1 MLQLFK
7 AHPAEKNQ
15 SYRSHFKFAFST
27 GVRLGIASV
36 FFLIHAI
43 FPFIPVPKNFNCHDL
58 IHALV
63 ECERW

>member
-1 MLQLFK
+1 MLQLFR

-15 SYRSHFKFAFST
+15 TFCSHFKFAFLM
-27 GVRLGIASV
+27 GLRLGAASI
-36 FFLIHAI
+36 FFLTHA
-43 FPFIPVPKNFNCHDL
+43 FLPFIPVPKNFNCHDL